1 MTLRCKCPHPASP
14 SLVGLAGEGKGRS
27 SGGFTLIELLVVLA
41 VLGLALALIAG
52 YKPPWSRG
60 LGLQATAG
68 ELAEGL
74 RLARS
79 EAILRNSPVAF
90 DIDLVGHL
98 YRVGGGTP
106 RRLPADLSLQLL
118 TISGEA
124 LNGREGDIRFN
135 PDGSST
141 GGRIS
146 LADRQRRISVG
157 VDWLTGRVR
166 VADER

>member
-1 MTLRCKCPHPASP
+1 MTLRCKAAPQPQPCRTKPAS
-14 SLVGLAGEGKGRS
+14 VHGA
-27 SGGFTLIELLVVLA
+27 GFTLIELLVSLA
-41 VLGLALALIAG
+41 VLGLALSLIVG

-60 LGLQATAG
+60 LGLRATAA
-68 ELAEGL
+68 ELAAGL

-79 EAILRNSPVAF
+79 EAILSNRPVVL
-90 DIDLVGHL
+90 DLDLAGHR
-98 YRVGGGTP
+98 YRVGTGTP
-106 RRLPADLSLQLL
+106 RDLPADLSLELL

-124 LNGREGDIRFN
+124 LNGREGTIRFN

-146 LADRQRRISVG
+146 LADGRRRIGVG
-157 VDWLTGRVR
+157 VDWLTGRVS

>member
-1 MTLRCKCPHPASP
+1 MISRCKPARLARPCRITP
-14 SLVGLAGEGKGRS
+14 SADRGS
-27 SGGFTLIELLVVLA
+27 GFTLIELLVALA
-41 VLGLALALIAG
+41 VLGLALVLIAG

-60 LGLQATAG
+60 LGLRATAA
-68 ELAEGL
+68 ELAAGL

-79 EAILRNSPVAF
+79 EAIVNNRPVAF
-90 DIDLVGHL
+90 DIDLVGHR
-98 YRVGGGTP
+98 YRVGTGTP
-106 RRLPADLSLQLL
+106 RGLPADLSLELL

-146 LADRQRRISVG
+146 LADGQRRIGVG
-157 VDWLTGRVR
+157 VDWLTGRVSI
-166 VADER
+166 ADER